1 MTSSVYSI
9 LLVSLVFCV
18 SVVDPTGV
26 KIRITNQA
34 LNMLR
39 DQAQAIVQE
48 QLLNQPFEGFQISV
62 CTIDRLTITQLT
74 VHRAELRFRQ
84 NSGFQFVMQNFEAR
98 FSFNHQLDVLGFQ
111 HTGAKEFVAQGVSAN
126 MELSLI
132 RTQQGRLAVA
142 MPTCEA
148 SIERMTLIPRTLL
161 NVLTGC
167 LRHLFNFLFCP
178 LVQRYGIPYVNQM
191 LETIPMRAEV
201 FPNFG
206 ISIDYSLTRD
216 VQVTANSLDM
226 SFNGLVFREGENIP
240 ALNPAVDPVFTENN
254 LMAYV
259 GVSEF
264 VFNSAAVAF
273 YNAGILG
280 KKFETIS
287 SRAAKRYLRF
297 RQFFSQPWRM
307 RAPLA
312 AAVELTEPPRISI
325 TQRQGVTVNLRVR
338 VSAASVPPNR
348 EPQVIT
354 SVSAT
359 CEVTVMVTIHG
370 SAAGNRL
377 FLPYSNLR

>member
-1 MTSSVYSI
+1 MFSVSVRMTSSVFSV

-18 SVVDPTGV
+18 LVVDPTGV

-39 DQAQAIVQE
+39 NQAQAIVQE
-48 QLLNQPFEGFQISV
+48 RLLNQPFDRFQRSI
-62 CTIDRLTITQLT
+62 CTID
-74 VHRAELRFRQ
+74 
-84 NSGFQFVMQNFEAR
+84 S
-98 FSFNHQLDVLGFQ
+98 Q
-111 HTGAKEFVAQGVSAN
+111 HAGAKEFVAQGVSAN

-148 SIERMTLIPRTLL
+148 SIERMTLLPGTLL
-161 NVLTGC
+161 NLLTGC
-167 LRHLFNFLFCP
+167 LHHLFNFLFCP
-178 LVQRYGIPYVNQM
+178 LVQRFTIPYVNQM
-191 LETIPMRAEV
+191 LETIPMRAAV
-201 FPNFG
+201 FPGFG

-240 ALNPAVDPVFTENN
+240 APNPAVEPVFTQNN

-280 KKFETIS
+280 KKFETITS
-287 SRAAKRYLRF
+287 KAAKRYLRF

-307 RAPLA
+307 KAPLA

-338 VSAASVPPNR
+338 VSAASVPANR
-348 EPQVIT
+348 EPKVIT
-354 SVSAT
+354 SVSSVRNNQPRH
-359 CEVTVMVTIHG
+359 C
-370 SAAGNRL
+370 L
-377 FLPYSNLR
+377 KY